1 MRQPDTMQAPTPPL
15 PVTRLEGPPPP
26 TVTIVVLTYNRREV
40 VRQTVASLKA
50 LKEGWPIVVV
60 DNGSTDGTADAL
72 AADHPDVML
81 VRCDRNLGAAGR
93 NAGVDVVTTPYVAFC
108 DDDTCWQPGALAQAA
123 HILDRHPEVAV
134 VSARILVG
142 PANEEDPTCTLMSR
156 SPLPADGL
164 PGHRLLGFMAGASV
178 MRADAYRDC
187 GGYSRKL
194 FIGGEEML
202 LAYDL
207 AARDWAMVYC
217 AGVVTRHDPSLLR
230 DAVRRRSLL
239 VRNAIWIA
247 WMRLPVRD
255 ALDETRRAWRQAVAE
270 GHPLTTL
277 ADTLRG
283 MPWALSRRRV
293 IPAPVRAMYCRLA
306 RAEPARDGASGMEG
320 ERLA

>member
-1 MRQPDTMQAPTPPL
+1 MRQPDTMQDTPL
-15 PVTRLEGPPPP
+15 PPTDLPKVTL
-26 TVTIVVLTYNRREV
+26 VVLTYNRREV

-50 LKEGWPIVVV
+50 LNEAWPIVVV
-60 DNGSTDGTADAL
+60 DNGSTDGTAEAL
-72 AADHPDVML
+72 AADHPDITL
-81 VRCDRNLGAAGR
+81 VRCPRNLGAAGR
-93 NAGVDVVTTPYVAFC
+93 NAGVDAVRTRYVAFC

-123 HILDRHPEVAV
+123 HILDLHPDVAV
-134 VSARILVG
+134 VNARILVG
-142 PANEEDPTCTLMSR
+142 AANEEDPTCTLMSR
-156 SPLPADGL
+156 SPLPSEGL

-178 MRADAYRDC
+178 MRADAYREC
-187 GGYSRKL
+187 GGYSPKL

-207 AARDWAMVYC
+207 AARNWAMVYC

-247 WMRLPVRD
+247 WLRLPARD
-255 ALDETRRAWRQAVAE
+255 AWRETRRAWRQAVAE

-283 MPWALSRRRV
+283 MPWALWHRRV
-293 IPAPVRAMYCRLA
+293 VPAPVRAMQRRLA
-306 RAEPARDGASGMEG
+306 LAEPAREDGGGMEG